1 MRSILP
7 PPAPSYE
14 NDVTARL
21 DGEQGSG
28 LTAEMGDFMKIGNW
42 LFAAALSTAGLF
54 CAGEASAQG
63 KFIVNQLSGKC
74 LDVSGA
80 PGTKNGAPLILY
92 TCEFSGLNPNG
103 TPTDQMWEV
112 LPQGFIR
119 NALSGKCIDVPGA
132 PGIKAGTAL
141 ILYDCELSGRNP
153 NGSTT
158 DQQWQFTK
166 EGLIRHRLSGLCLD
180 VRGAP
185 ATANGAPLQLAT
197 CEVAGGPSDQYWRL
211 K

>member
-1 MRSILP
+1 
-7 PPAPSYE
+7 
-14 NDVTARL
+14 
-21 DGEQGSG
+21 
-28 LTAEMGDFMKIGNW
+28 MGDLVKIGHGF
-42 LFAAALSTAGLF
+42 FAAVLSMAALFG
-54 CAGEASAQG
+54 AGEASAQTR
-63 KFIVNQLSGKC
+63 FIVNQLSGKC
-74 LDVSGA
+74 IDVSGA
-80 PGTKNGAPLILY
+80 PGVKNGAPLILY
-92 TCEFSGLNPNG
+92 TCEFSALNPNG

-119 NALSGKCIDVPGA
+119 NALSGRCIDVPGA
-132 PGIKAGTAL
+132 PGVKAGTAL

-158 DQQWQFTK
+158 DQQWQFTS

-180 VRGAP
+180 VAGAP
-185 ATANGAPLQLAT
+185 ATTNGARLQLAT

>member
-1 MRSILP
+1 
-7 PPAPSYE
+7 
-14 NDVTARL
+14 
-21 DGEQGSG
+21 
-28 LTAEMGDFMKIGNW
+28 MKIGNW
-42 LFAAALSTAGLF
+42 LFAAALSMAGVF

-74 LDVSGA
+74 LDVAGA
-80 PGTKNGAPLILY
+80 PGVKNGSPLTLY
-92 TCEFSGLNPNG
+92 ACEFSGKNPNG
-103 TPTDQMWEV
+103 TPTDQRWEV

-119 NALSGKCIDVPGA
+119 NTLSNKCIDVPGA
-132 PGIKAGTAL
+132 PGIKAGTPL

-158 DQQWQFTK
+158 DQQWQFTP
-166 EGLIRHRLSGLCLD
+166 EGLIRHRLSGLCID
-180 VRGAP
+180 VRGAA
-185 ATANGAPLQLAT
+185 ATADGTRLQLAT

>member
-1 MRSILP
+1 MRI
-7 PPAPSYE
+7 
-14 NDVTARL
+14 VH
-21 DGEQGSG
+21 
-28 LTAEMGDFMKIGNW
+28 W
-42 LFAAALSTAGLF
+42 LFAAALSMAGLF
-54 CAGEASAQG
+54 CAGESSAQG
-63 KFIVNQLSGKC
+63 RFIVNQLSGKC
-74 LDVSGA
+74 IDVSGA
-80 PGTKNGAPLILY
+80 PGMKNGAPLILY
-92 TCEFSGLNPNG
+92 SCEFSGRNPNG
-103 TPTDQMWEV
+103 SPTDQMWEV

-119 NALSGKCIDVPGA
+119 NTLSGKCIDVPGA

-166 EGLIRHRLSGLCLD
+166 EGLIRHKLSGLCLD
-180 VRGAP
+180 VKGAP
-185 ATANGAPLQLAT
+185 ASNNGARLQLAA

>member
-1 MRSILP
+1 
-7 PPAPSYE
+7 
-14 NDVTARL
+14 
-21 DGEQGSG
+21 
-28 LTAEMGDFMKIGNW
+28 MGQW
-42 LFAAALSTAGLF
+42 LLAAALSMAGLF

-63 KFIVNQLSGKC
+63 RFIVNQLSGKC

-80 PGTKNGAPLILY
+80 PGVKNGAPLILY
-92 TCEFSGLNPNG
+92 TCEFSALNPNG
-103 TPTDQMWEV
+103 SPTDQMWEV

-141 ILYDCELSGRNP
+141 ILYDCEMSGRNP

-166 EGLIRHRLSGLCLD
+166 EGLIRHKLSGLCLD
-180 VRGAP
+180 VKGAP
-185 ATANGAPLQLAT
+185 ASNNGARLQLAT

>member
-1 MRSILP
+1 
-7 PPAPSYE
+7 
-14 NDVTARL
+14 
-21 DGEQGSG
+21 
-28 LTAEMGDFMKIGNW
+28 MKFGGW
-42 LFAAALSTAGLF
+42 LFAAALSMAGLF
-54 CAGEASAQG
+54 CAGEASAQT

-74 LDVSGA
+74 IDVSGA
-80 PGTKNGAPLILY
+80 PGVKNGAPLILY
-92 TCEFSGLNPNG
+92 TCEFGALNPNG

-141 ILYDCELSGRNP
+141 ILYDCEMSGRNP

-166 EGLIRHRLSGLCLD
+166 EGLIRHKLSGLCLD
-180 VRGAP
+180 VRGGP